1 MGGGRAGQLLRLVSF
16 DALLRKLQLDFSDT
30 FSRDFAFDSIRS
42 TATLKNGVMSTNDL
56 VIDGL
61 AADIAMNGKV
71 DLVKR
76 QIAMEAVITPE
87 LSATVGVA
95 TAFAINPIVGAA
107 VFAASKILGPLW
119 SKVSLIRYQITGS
132 LDQPT
137 IHEVLRQLKENEA
150 P

>member
-1 MGGGRAGQLLRLVSF
+1 
-16 DALLRKLQLDFSDT
+16 
-30 FSRDFAFDSIRS
+30 
-42 TATLKNGVMSTNDL
+42 MSTNDL

-76 QIAMEAVITPE
+76 KIAMEAVITPE

>member
-1 MGGGRAGQLLRLVSF
+1 LGGGRAGQLLRLVSF

-30 FSRDFAFDSIRS
+30 FSRDFAFDSIRA
-42 TATLKNGVMSTNDL
+42 TANIKNGVMHTNDL
-56 VIDGL
+56 VVDGL
-61 AADIAMNGKV
+61 AADIAMSGNV
-71 DLVKR
+71 DLAKR

-87 LSATVGVA
+87 ISATVGVA
-95 TAFAINPIVGAA
+95 TAFAINPVVGAA

-137 IHEVLRQLKENEA
+137 IHEVLRQLKESKA